1 MQAAILDALGLG
13 PEAVALLRLRDQL
26 AERGLV
32 SDRGACARPAPESAY
47 GLTASDW
54 WVILSLA
61 GSRYTAQYSPAGPGV
76 GIAPVK

>member
-32 SDRGACARPAPESAY
+32 SDAGRVRAPGA
-47 GLTASDW
+47 
-54 WVILSLA
+54 
-61 GSRYTAQYSPAGPGV
+61 
-76 GIAPVK
+76 